1 VRKPSFKGDVSAY
14 VRGAYHAPAAMSVS
28 SIVGDDAAAQG
39 AGRYSAGSK
48 RGDGASPPSAA
59 VAGRYSAGSKRGD
72 GASPPSAAVA
82 GRYSAGSKRGDGAS
96 PPSAAVARA
105 SSDARTLA
113 TQLNGPAQPQLDKRA
128 QYLRNE
134 ANVPL
139 ANQSLHMAV
148 SQ

>member
-39 AGRYSAGSK
+39 
-48 RGDGASPPSAA
+48 
-59 VAGRYSAGSKRGD
+59 AGRYSAGSKRGD